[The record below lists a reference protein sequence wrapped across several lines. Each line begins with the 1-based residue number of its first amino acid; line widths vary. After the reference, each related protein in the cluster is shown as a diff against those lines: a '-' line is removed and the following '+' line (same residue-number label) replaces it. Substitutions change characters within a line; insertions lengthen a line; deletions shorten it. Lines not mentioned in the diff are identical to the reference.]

1 MNKNKIFGWILFLF
15 PIVSVFSLVLYRLGI
30 KGLFEVIIT
39 MIVIVVI
46 FFMMFSGLYLISKDK
61 EE

>member
-46 FFMMFSGLYLISKDK
+46 LFMMFSGLYLISKDK